1 MQAEQFM
8 TGESE
13 SYNYSC
19 KVAKKKRAGK
29 KACNCCFRGVA
40 ICFLARLYHALIEST
55 AKRFCD

>member
-19 KVAKKKRAGK
+19 KVAKKVRERRLATVASKRSL
-29 KACNCCFRGVA
+29 F
-40 ICFLARLYHALIEST
+40 FLARLYHALIKST

>member
-19 KVAKKKRAGK
+19 KVAKKVRERRLATVASKRSL
-29 KACNCCFRGVA
+29 FFFWLVYTM
-40 ICFLARLYHALIEST
+40 L
-55 AKRFCD
+55 